1 MIKAAAMNQWIDEDL
16 AITES
21 LTAIKRAGANI
32 IISYYAKRMAEIL
45 NSK

>member
-45 NSK
+45 NS